1 MRGLWMAD
9 KTIIINGVT
18 FGRGTG
24 VKIDENAEVSTE
36 KTFDGP
42 VNFGID
48 KTEYTVSVDKLIAP
62 DVETYLAMRNVLKD
76 MRTNKGEV
84 TIKEIVREKGGTS
97 YTVKE
102 IFLGCLVSKYSKELN
117 VDSLTTESIE
127 FTAEDLDEEI
137 TRN

>member
-1 MRGLWMAD
+1 MAD

-24 VKIDENAEVSTE
+24 VSIDDNAEVNTE
-36 KTFDGP
+36 NTFDGP
-42 VNFGID
+42 VSFGND
-48 KTEYTVSVDKLIAP
+48 KTPYTISIDKLIAP
-62 DVETYLAMRNVLKD
+62 DVESYLAGRQVLKD
-76 MRTNKGEV
+76 MKVNKGEV
-84 TIKEIVREKGGTS
+84 TIKEIVREKGGTA

-102 IFLGCLVSKYSKELN
+102 IFLGCLVSKYSKDLS

-127 FTAEDLDEEI
+127 FTAEDMDEEI

>member
-1 MRGLWMAD
+1 MAD

>member
-1 MRGLWMAD
+1 MAD

-24 VKIDENAEVSTE
+24 VSIDENAEVSTE

-42 VNFGID
+42 VSFGMA
-48 KTEYTVSVDKLIAP
+48 KTEYTVGIDKLIAP

-76 MRTNKGEV
+76 MRVNKGEV
-84 TIKEIVREKGGTS
+84 TIKEVVREKGGTA

-102 IFLGCLVSKYSKELN
+102 IFLGCLVSKYSKDLS

>member
-1 MRGLWMAD
+1 MAD

-102 IFLGCLVSKYSKELN
+102 IFLGCLVSKYSKEIN

-127 FTAEDLDEEI
+127 FTAEDLDEDI

>member
-1 MRGLWMAD
+1 MAD

-18 FGRGTG
+18 FGRGTS

-102 IFLGCLVSKYSKELN
+102 IFLGCLVSKYSKEIN

-127 FTAEDLDEEI
+127 FTAEDLDEEV

>member
-1 MRGLWMAD
+1 MAD

-24 VKIDENAEVSTE
+24 VSIDENAEVSTE

-102 IFLGCLVSKYSKELN
+102 IFLWCLVSKYSKEIN

-127 FTAEDLDEEI
+127 FTAEDLDEEV

>member
-1 MRGLWMAD
+1 MAD

-42 VNFGID
+42 VNFGIA
-48 KTEYTVSVDKLIAP
+48 KSEYTVSVDKLIAP

-84 TIKEIVREKGGTS
+84 TIKEIVREKGGNS

-102 IFLGCLVSKYSKELN
+102 IFLGCLVSSYSKEIN

-127 FTAEDLDEEI
+127 FTAEDLDEEV

>member
-1 MRGLWMAD
+1 MAD

-84 TIKEIVREKGGTS
+84 TIKEIVREKQGTS

-102 IFLGCLVSKYSKELN
+102 IFLGCLVSKYSKEIN

>member
-1 MRGLWMAD
+1 MAD

-24 VKIDENAEVSTE
+24 VKVDENSEVSTE

-42 VNFGID
+42 VNFGIE
-48 KTEYTVSVDKLIAP
+48 KTEYTISIDKLIAP

-76 MRTNKGEV
+76 MKVNKGEV
-84 TIKEIVREKGGTS
+84 TIKEVVREKGGTS

-102 IFLGCLVSKYSKELN
+102 IFLGCLVSKYSKEIS

>member
-1 MRGLWMAD
+1 MAD

-24 VKIDENAEVSTE
+24 VSVDENAEVSTE

-102 IFLGCLVSKYSKELN
+102 IFLGCLVSKYSKEIN

>member
-1 MRGLWMAD
+1 MAD

-102 IFLGCLVSKYSKELN
+102 IFLGCLVSKYSKEIN

-137 TRN
+137 NRN

>member
-1 MRGLWMAD
+1 MAD

-62 DVETYLAMRNVLKD
+62 DGETYLAMRNVLKD

-102 IFLGCLVSKYSKELN
+102 IFLGCLVSKYSKEIN

>member
-1 MRGLWMAD
+1 MAD

-62 DVETYLAMRNVLKD
+62 DVETYLAMHNVLKD

-102 IFLGCLVSKYSKELN
+102 IFLGCLVSKYSKEIN

-127 FTAEDLDEEI
+127 FTAEDLDEEV

>member
-1 MRGLWMAD
+1 MAD

-24 VKIDENAEVSTE
+24 VKVDENAEVSTE

-102 IFLGCLVSKYSKELN
+102 IFLGCLVSKYSKEIN

>member
-1 MRGLWMAD
+1 MAD

-24 VKIDENAEVSTE
+24 VSIDENAEVSTE

-84 TIKEIVREKGGTS
+84 TIKEVVREKGGTS

-102 IFLGCLVSKYSKELN
+102 IFLGCLVSKYSKEIK

-137 TRN
+137 IRN

>member
-1 MRGLWMAD
+1 MAD

-42 VNFGID
+42 VNFGIE
-48 KTEYTVSVDKLIAP
+48 KTEYTISIDKLIAP

-76 MRTNKGEV
+76 MKINKGEV

-102 IFLGCLVSKYSKELN
+102 IFLGCLVSKYSKEIN

>member
-1 MRGLWMAD
+1 MAD

-42 VNFGID
+42 VNFGIE

-84 TIKEIVREKGGTS
+84 TIKEVVREKGGTS

-102 IFLGCLVSKYSKELN
+102 IFLGCLVSKYSKEIN

>member
-1 MRGLWMAD
+1 MAD

-24 VKIDENAEVSTE
+24 VSIDENAEVSTE

-102 IFLGCLVSKYSKELN
+102 IFLGCLVSKYSKEIN

>member
-1 MRGLWMAD
+1 MAD

-84 TIKEIVREKGGTS
+84 TIKEIVREKSGTS

-102 IFLGCLVSKYSKELN
+102 IFLGCLVSKYSKEIN

>member
-1 MRGLWMAD
+1 M
-9 KTIIINGVT
+9 
-18 FGRGTG
+18 
-24 VKIDENAEVSTE
+24 
-36 KTFDGP
+36 
-42 VNFGID
+42 NFGID

>member
-1 MRGLWMAD
+1 MAD

-24 VKIDENAEVSTE
+24 VKIDENASVSTE
-36 KTFDGP
+36 NTFDGP
-42 VNFGID
+42 VISGTE

-76 MRTNKGEV
+76 MKVNKGEI
-84 TIKEIVREKGGTS
+84 TIKEVVREKTGTT

-102 IFLGCLVSKYSKELN
+102 IFLGCLVSKYSKDIS

-127 FTAEDLDEEI
+127 FTAENLDEEI

>member
-1 MRGLWMAD
+1 MAD

-102 IFLGCLVSKYSKELN
+102 IFLGCLVSKYSKEIN

>member
-1 MRGLWMAD
+1 MAD

-24 VKIDENAEVSTE
+24 VSIDENAEVSTE

-62 DVETYLAMRNVLKD
+62 DVETYLAMRKVLKD

-84 TIKEIVREKGGTS
+84 TIKEVVREKGGTS

-102 IFLGCLVSKYSKELN
+102 IFLGCLVSKYSKEIK

-137 TRN
+137 IRN

>member
-1 MRGLWMAD
+1 MAD

-24 VKIDENAEVSTE
+24 VSIDENAEVSTE

-42 VNFGID
+42 VSFGIAE
-48 KTEYTVSVDKLIAP
+48 TEYTVGIDKLIAP

-76 MRTNKGEV
+76 MRVNKGEV
-84 TIKEIVREKGGTS
+84 TIKEVVREKGGTA
-97 YTVKE
+97 YTVKN
-102 IFLGCLVSKYSKELN
+102 IFLGCLVSKYSKDLS

-127 FTAEDLDEEI
+127 FTAEGMDEEV

>member
-1 MRGLWMAD
+1 MAD

-24 VKIDENAEVSTE
+24 VSIDENAEVSTE

-42 VNFGID
+42 VNFGIE
-48 KTEYTVSVDKLIAP
+48 KTEYTVSIDKLIAP
-62 DVETYLAMRNVLKD
+62 DVETYLAMRNVLND
-76 MRTNKGEV
+76 MKTNKGEV
-84 TIKEIVREKGGTS
+84 TIKEVIREKGGTS

-102 IFLGCLVSKYSKELN
+102 IFLGCLVSKYSKEIK

-127 FTAEDLDEEI
+127 FTAEDVDEEI

>member
-1 MRGLWMAD
+1 MAD

-84 TIKEIVREKGGTS
+84 TIKEIVREKHGTS

-102 IFLGCLVSKYSKELN
+102 IFLGCLVSKYSKEIN

>member
-1 MRGLWMAD
+1 MAD
-9 KTIIINGVT
+9 KTIIIHGVT

-24 VKIDENAEVSTE
+24 VSIDENAEVSTE

-102 IFLGCLVSKYSKELN
+102 IFLGCLVSKYSKEIN

>member
-1 MRGLWMAD
+1 MAD

-127 FTAEDLDEEI
+127 FTAEDLDEDI

>member
-1 MRGLWMAD
+1 MAD

-42 VNFGID
+42 VNFGLD
-48 KTEYTVSVDKLIAP
+48 KTEYTVTIDKLIAP

-84 TIKEIVREKGGTS
+84 TVKEIVREKGGTS

-102 IFLGCLVSKYSKELN
+102 IFLGCLVSKYSKELK

-127 FTAEDLDEEI
+127 FTAEYLDEEI

>member
-1 MRGLWMAD
+1 MMAD

-102 IFLGCLVSKYSKELN
+102 IFLGCLVSKYSKEIN

>member
-1 MRGLWMAD
+1 MAD

-102 IFLGCLVSKYSKELN
+102 IFLGFLVSKYSKEIN

>member
-1 MRGLWMAD
+1 MAD

-42 VNFGID
+42 VNFGTD

-102 IFLGCLVSKYSKELN
+102 IFLGCLVSKYSKEIN

-127 FTAEDLDEEI
+127 FTAEDLDEEV